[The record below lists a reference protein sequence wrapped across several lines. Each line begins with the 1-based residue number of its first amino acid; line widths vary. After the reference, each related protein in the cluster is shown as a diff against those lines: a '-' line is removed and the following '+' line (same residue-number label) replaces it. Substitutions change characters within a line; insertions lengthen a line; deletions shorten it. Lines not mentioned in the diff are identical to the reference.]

1 MAQPAENMEDP
12 AVPGEL
18 DGGRR
23 AESWSP
29 AVARVFGGYLDE
41 GPDYTTY
48 RRRGTTDW
56 LLIHTLSG
64 SGRLVAHDG
73 AALRTAVGDAVLLRP
88 GSLHDYGT
96 AHGAT
101 GWEIVFSHFHP
112 RPEWMPLLEWPQP
125 VPGIGRITA
134 EGEARPRIVAA
145 LHRSARAGRG
155 ALTRAE
161 LFAVNA
167 LEEALLWCDTQNLLA
182 PRVDE
187 RLLRVV
193 DHIDA
198 HLSEPLDV
206 HRLAGVVHLSASRL
220 THLFRE
226 HLGTSPQRY
235 VERQRI
241 TRAAQLL
248 DLTSRPV
255 AAIAREVGWPDPLY
269 FSQRFK
275 RFTGQNPTAY
285 RRRAELTEPRDE
297 LMEP

>member
-1 MAQPAENMEDP
+1 MAQTAENMEDP

-64 SGRLVAHDG
+64 SGQLVAHDG

-96 AHGAT
+96 AHGAA

-134 EGEARPRIVAA
+134 EGEARLRIVAA

-255 AAIAREVGWPDPLY
+255 AAIAREVGWADPLY
-269 FSQRFK
+269 FSQRFT

-285 RRRAELTEPRDE
+285 RRRDGLTEP
-297 LMEP
+297 